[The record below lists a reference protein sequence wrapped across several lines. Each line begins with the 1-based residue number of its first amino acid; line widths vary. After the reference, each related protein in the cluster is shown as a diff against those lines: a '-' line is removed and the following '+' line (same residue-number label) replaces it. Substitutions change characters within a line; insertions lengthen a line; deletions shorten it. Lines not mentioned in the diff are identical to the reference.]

1 MSKGY
6 ALSSILLAA
15 ILVSGCATVT
25 TGRHQRVPIDSNPQG
40 ANVSVNSG
48 FKGVTPCSFDLER
61 NKEHIIRISKEG
73 YKTAQVVLR
82 KTICGSTCGNVI
94 LGGIIGL
101 GVDAMSGAMFKLIP
115 EKVSVNLVPGDEKD
129 IISIEA
135 PKHTEQEEPKK
146 TGPSLTTRNET
157 AVTAKSGV
165 PVVAEGKKITNTD
178 EYYSFIR
185 EKVSTALYNLPK
197 QEAGTASLNLTITSN
212 GQLENVEVVDA
223 HSTVSAEFKQEIIQ
237 AVFKLAPFPSFPKDI
252 EKEKITLALPVT
264 FSK

>member
-1 MSKGY
+1 
-6 ALSSILLAA
+6 
-15 ILVSGCATVT
+15 VS
-25 TGRHQRVPIDSNPQG
+25 
-40 ANVSVNSG
+40 SG

-115 EKVSVNLVPGDEKD
+115 EKVNVNLVPGDEKD

-135 PKHTEQEEPKK
+135 PKHTQQQEEPKK

-157 AVTAKSGV
+157 TVTAKSGV
-165 PVVAEGKKITNTD
+165 PVVAEGKKITNAD
-178 EYYSFIR
+178 EYYNFIR
-185 EKVSTALYNLPK
+185 EEVSTALYNLPK
-197 QEAGTASLNLTITSN
+197 QEGGTASLNLTIISN

-223 HSTVSAEFKQEIIQ
+223 GSTVSAEFKQEIIQ
-237 AVFKLAPFPSFPKDI
+237 AVFKLAPFPAFPKDI